1 MNNRFN
7 GLTVEQMLHYAKT
20 EGGVSPETVEAIQL
34 LATQIVIAKNRV
46 ESDKILD
53 RKREVFENFEVWSGK
68 IEIIEARLQELS
80 SNIEIQYESN
90 STPKIKEHSGWDS
103 TLTQLDI
110 DANSMADHAV
120 NMIQN
125 IDEGLIFLN
134 EIKDFFKNG
143 EDRWLSKENT
153 YDIKPNLVEKS
164 LDRIGELLDIIG
176 NIDSEFTISY
186 NPYEIS
192 SADAQRWSW
201 IEDKVNKIKNNIA
214 DLPPLSFGVR

>member
-110 DANSMADHAV
+110 DANSITDQAV
-120 NMIQN
+120 SIIQN